1 MCGTL
6 YTGGIEL
13 VFVVVVIFLDKII
26 EEIKISSFDNTHTSC
41 SLSTVKEWRVAFV
54 FVQHCDSKIP
64 NL

>member
-26 EEIKISSFDNTHTSC
+26 EEINISSFDSTHTHILFLVNSKGMAGGFC
-41 SLSTVKEWRVAFV
+41 FRST
-54 FVQHCDSKIP
+54 
-64 NL
+64 L